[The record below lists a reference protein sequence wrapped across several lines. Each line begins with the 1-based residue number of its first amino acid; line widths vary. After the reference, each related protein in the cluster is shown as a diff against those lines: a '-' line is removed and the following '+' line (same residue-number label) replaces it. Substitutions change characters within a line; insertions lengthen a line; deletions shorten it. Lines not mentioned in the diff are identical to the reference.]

1 MSFLIYPI
9 VFSFSCGLLYLSD
22 RVIKKQRGAIV
33 FFALLIPSF
42 VFGCRDYSMGYDV
55 LHYGNR
61 YFEMAT
67 KMNTFEYIEWMS
79 DRQIEPLY
87 TLLNKFVS
95 YFTSNPNVLYIV
107 QTFIILYLIYLVAKD
122 NGYPSD
128 VCVFSFFGFMLID
141 SFNIL
146 RQYLAMAVILYS
158 YIFIRRKKIIKYV
171 ICIIIGIGFH
181 STAII
186 GLFFWP
192 LSKILSN
199 FKSVDIINSI
209 KNDKKVKKRI
219 LIIGIIAL
227 LIVFNFNQLSS
238 LLIQIGIF
246 PERYVFYE
254 TMSITTIAISSL
266 ISRFPLLILF
276 IIRFYK
282 NEQKSNSD
290 YYFLLTMLII
300 EIVLSQLGSLGSV
313 YLRIAY
319 YFAFFRILV
328 SGKICTKDI
337 KNNNRLL
344 TPTAFRIL
352 TYSYIFLYFIL
363 VYFIVNDEG
372 FYSSTILGI

>member
-1 MSFLIYPI
+1 M
-9 VFSFSCGLLYLSD
+9 
-22 RVIKKQRGAIV
+22 
-33 FFALLIPSF
+33 
-42 VFGCRDYSMGYDV
+42 
-55 LHYGNR
+55 
-61 YFEMAT
+61 
-67 KMNTFEYIEWMS
+67 
-79 DRQIEPLY
+79 
-87 TLLNKFVS
+87 
-95 YFTSNPNVLYIV
+95 
-107 QTFIILYLIYLVAKD
+107 
-122 NGYPSD
+122 
-128 VCVFSFFGFMLID
+128 
-141 SFNIL
+141 
-146 RQYLAMAVILYS
+146 
-158 YIFIRRKKIIKYV
+158 
-171 ICIIIGIGFH
+171 
-181 STAII
+181 
-186 GLFFWP
+186 
-192 LSKILSN
+192 
-199 FKSVDIINSI
+199 
-209 KNDKKVKKRI
+209 
-219 LIIGIIAL
+219 
-227 LIVFNFNQLSS
+227 
-238 LLIQIGIF
+238 LIQIGIF

-319 YFAFFRILV
+319 YFAFFKILV